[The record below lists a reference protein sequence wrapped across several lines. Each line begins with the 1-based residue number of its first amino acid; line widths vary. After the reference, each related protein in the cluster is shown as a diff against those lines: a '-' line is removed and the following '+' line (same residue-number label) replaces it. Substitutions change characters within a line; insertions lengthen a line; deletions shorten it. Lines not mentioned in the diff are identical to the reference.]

1 MGGRREE
8 DRKTQ
13 RENFYAFLAIL
24 ASGCLEVLA
33 SKNWLWSILLAYLS
47 NFRAKGFV
55 RTQSLRIRITVSWHI
70 VFVFRIVGLNPLPRV
85 PRLGGLIWMLM
96 VVGRKGRFQGADKK
110 ACIPAELAR

>member
-55 RTQSLRIRITVSWHI
+55 RTQSLRIRITQELLSR
-70 VFVFRIVGLNPLPRV
+70 F
-85 PRLGGLIWMLM
+85 LM
-96 VVGRKGRFQGADKK
+96 VFERISLK
-110 ACIPAELAR
+110 IPWCLGILCLCSGSLG